1 MVYTYVTLVI
11 YTHKV
16 YVYNIY
22 IDDLGNDDHH
32 KPQTRVLLIVPN
44 IYIHKRGNLYI
55 YLCNV

>member
-44 IYIHKRGNLYI
+44 IYIYI
-55 YLCNV
+55 